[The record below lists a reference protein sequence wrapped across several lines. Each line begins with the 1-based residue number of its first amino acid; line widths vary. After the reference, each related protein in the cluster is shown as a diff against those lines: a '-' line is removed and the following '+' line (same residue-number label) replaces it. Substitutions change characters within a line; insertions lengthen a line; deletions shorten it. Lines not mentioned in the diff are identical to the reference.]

1 MMQKRFIRSDVLPAL
16 RCLQLG
22 LLSLVLAAC
31 ASGTLPA
38 PAGVEDGPYPL
49 GFTMGSSP
57 AEGYPG
63 ATAAQVPPHTSPPTR
78 TPTGASFTGTPAP
91 IPTRTASVTPPPQP
105 TPDLIGTPGFELE
118 GPGIVYHS
126 TDLTLSNFDGS
137 RKNVF
142 AFVPRLAPWNTD
154 FSPGAGRIVFEWGNS
169 LWVLDLGKG
178 SQEIFS
184 SDRFIESPVISRD
197 GGKIAYSL
205 VHGFD
210 AEGLQQLW
218 TIDPDGSGNT
228 LLVDDTGQYIADP
241 GPFRLVPVAWSLD
254 KSKIYLTTTT
264 DSEATPLG
272 MYVAGVPAGTIE
284 KALTPQVTLWDV
296 SFSPDRTMIAY
307 RTFQWVPVEGSMPE
321 VGPPFTLQMT
331 ELATGETTVLQESD
345 AFEYFHPVWSPDGNH
360 IAYSVRSRPPG
371 GEVGLF
377 AFDLATGAAIR
388 LVPGSE
394 GRQLRPWAWLG
405 ADWLAYTEEV
415 LAPGDTSNA
424 PITLYTIKMDGSEK
438 HEIDATASMTV
449 LGVLDD

>member
-1 MMQKRFIRSDVLPAL
+1 
-16 RCLQLG
+16 
-22 LLSLVLAAC
+22 
-31 ASGTLPA
+31 
-38 PAGVEDGPYPL
+38 
-49 GFTMGSSP
+49 
-57 AEGYPG
+57 
-63 ATAAQVPPHTSPPTR
+63 
-78 TPTGASFTGTPAP
+78 
-91 IPTRTASVTPPPQP
+91 
-105 TPDLIGTPGFELE
+105 
-118 GPGIVYHS
+118 
-126 TDLTLSNFDGS
+126 
-137 RKNVF
+137 
-142 AFVPRLAPWNTD
+142 
-154 FSPGAGRIVFEWGNS
+154 

-184 SDRFIESPVISRD
+184 LDRIIESPVISRD

-438 HEIDATASMTV
+438 HEIDAAASMTV